1 MATLT
6 FSSTKSFFTKLTDI
20 FQKREVATT
29 VAPTMQTSYRSERF
43 ERLENELR
51 EEVREEV
58 QPEPMKSKLNINLN
72 DLKVISTA
80 LLHYRRS
87 LSKQGDME
95 KAEGVERIDKQFFEL
110 IQALEARN
118 VAA

>member
-20 FQKREVATT
+20 FQKREVAP
-29 VAPTMQTSYRSERF
+29 VAMQTSYKAEKA
-43 ERLENELR
+43 ETLEEA
-51 EEVREEV
+51 
-58 QPEPMKSKLNINLN
+58 QPEPLKSKLNINLN

-118 VAA
+118 AA

>member
-20 FQKREVATT
+20 FQKRDTTHVPMHTSYVATEP
-29 VAPTMQTSYRSERF
+29 VATQ
-43 ERLENELR
+43 
-51 EEVREEV
+51 EE
-58 QPEPMKSKLNINLN
+58 PLKSKLNINLN

-87 LSKQGDME
+87 LSKQGDMDR
-95 KAEGVERIDKQFFEL
+95 AEGVGRIDKQFFEL
-110 IQALEARN
+110 IQALETKN
-118 VAA
+118 AA

>member
-20 FQKREVATT
+20 FQKREVTST
-29 VAPTMQTSYRSERF
+29 VAPTMQTSYRSER
-43 ERLENELR
+43 LENEFR
-51 EEVREEV
+51 EEVREQE

-95 KAEGVERIDKQFFEL
+95 KADGVERIDRQFYEL
-110 IQALEARN
+110 IQALESRN
-118 VAA
+118 IAA